1 VTLVAKANLSK
12 APTRRSPRLMFS
24 STPSTSLSPSPLSST
39 KNSLPSK
46 VATSLSS
53 STFLVTPQ
61 TLTTP
66 SPSTPSTPPS
76 RTPPSPLR
84 SRTIKTT
91 SPYPSSVL
99 TIFLPCFPARRA
111 MPLVRASRSLCSHS
125 RIARLRG
132 CGLMLRSS
140 FMRRL
145 PCCPRS

>member
-1 VTLVAKANLSK
+1 MS
-12 APTRRSPRLMFS
+12 S
-24 STPSTSLSPSPLSST
+24 STPSTFPSPFPLSST

-46 VATSLSS
+46 VATSLLS

-61 TLTTP
+61 TLTTL

-76 RTPPSPLR
+76 RTQPSPLR
-84 SRTIKTT
+84 SRTIRTT
-91 SPYPSSVL
+91 SPYPSSAL
-99 TIFLPCFPARRA
+99 TTSLPCFPARLVR
-111 MPLVRASRSLCSHS
+111 PLVRVSRSLCSHS

-140 FMRRL
+140 SMRRL